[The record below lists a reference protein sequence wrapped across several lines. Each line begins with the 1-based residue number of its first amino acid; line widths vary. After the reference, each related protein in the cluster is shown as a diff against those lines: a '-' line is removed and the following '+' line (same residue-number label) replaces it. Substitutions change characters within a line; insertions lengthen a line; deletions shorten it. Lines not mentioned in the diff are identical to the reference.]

1 MPVIPGFESLPM
13 LHQSEI
19 RQAALLMIRRH
30 GTAAAIKAGFR
41 AAALMDSGDAGAAAI
56 WIDIITEINH
66 IRAEDRSAYVVL
78 PLDPP
83 MAEPEANDRVA

>member
-1 MPVIPGFESLPM
+1 M

-41 AAALMDSGDAGAAAI
+41 AASLMESGDAGAAAI
-56 WIDIITEINH
+56 WIEIITEINH
-66 IRAEDRSAYVVL
+66 VRTEERSAYVML
-78 PLDPP
+78 PLDPLA
-83 MAEPEANDRVA
+83 AEPAADGRVA